1 MISSCRLSRGRR
13 YRKNESEVSMRKILL
28 QTGPK
33 RQFAKEGKS
42 ILVQTQL
49 AMMLL
54 LVTIVCLGLFESPAT
69 KAKAALSAE
78 QYVCPPCAC
87 GSDDKVYDKPG
98 FCPVCGMA
106 LILKGSQSAAPASET
121 TPRARKKVA
130 ILIFDGVQIIDYTGP
145 YEVFGQAGLQV
156 FTVAITATPITTNMG
171 MKVTPHYALDEAPAA
186 DVLLIPGGGVIATQ
200 QDPRVLKWIQE
211 RSKVAEY
218 VISVCNGAYI
228 LAKTGLL
235 DGLTATTT
243 AGLIDGLATVAPKV
257 HVVRDQRYVDNG
269 KFITSA
275 GLSSGI
281 DGALYVVSKLF
292 GKGQAQLTALGM
304 EYDWKGDS
312 KYARASLA
320 DRYISRV
327 LGKGL
332 RLPLPEG
339 VQSRLLNTDGT
350 AQNWEVEWQVVGEAS
365 PTDVLNLLNEKLVAG
380 QWVEQ
385 KTANPGAVRRVWKF
399 NDQEGVAWSGTADAQ
414 RAGSKIV
421 TISLK
426 IERTGA
432 ISARPAAVSEGQDK
446 LVVRDAWIQEMPPS
460 SRLTAAHMV
469 IENLSAKETALIGAV
484 ANIAEAV
491 ELHRAEMNNGM
502 MRMSKL
508 DRIEVPI
515 GRTDLTGEFHIML
528 IGLRAPLKEGD
539 QVALTLQFEN
549 SVSKTVM
556 VPVKKRP
563 AE

>member
-1 MISSCRLSRGRR
+1 MRQTIVQTVAQGRL
-13 YRKNESEVSMRKILL
+13 L
-28 QTGPK
+28 K
-33 RQFAKEGKS
+33 RER
-42 ILVQTQL
+42 ILVRKQL
-49 AMMLL
+49 ALILL
-54 LVTIVCLGLFESPAT
+54 LVTFVSLGRFVSPVAR
-69 KAKAALSAE
+69 AGAAMRGD

-87 GSDDKVYDKPG
+87 GSDDKAYDKPG

-106 LILKGSQSAAPASET
+106 LILKGSEAATPAPQ
-121 TPRARKKVA
+121 TPPKAPKKVA

-156 FTVAITATPITTNMG
+156 FTVAITGAPITTNMG
-171 MKVTPHYALDEAPAA
+171 MKVTPHYTLDEAPAA

-211 RSKVAEY
+211 RSKLAEY

-243 AGLIDGLATVAPKV
+243 AGLIDGLATAAPKV

-269 KFITSA
+269 KFITTA

-320 DRYISRV
+320 DRHISKA

-339 VQSRLLNTDGT
+339 AQSTLLNTNGT
-350 AQNWEVEWQVVGEAS
+350 AQYWEVEWQVVGEAS
-365 PTDVLNLLNEKLVAG
+365 PADVLKLLNEKLVAG

-385 KTANPGAVRRVWKF
+385 KTANPGAVKRVWKF
-399 NDQEGVAWSGTADAQ
+399 TDQEGVVWSGTADAQ
-414 RAGSKIV
+414 PAGSKIA

-426 IERTGA
+426 VECTGA
-432 ISARPAAVSEGQDK
+432 ISLRPAAVSEGGADK

-460 SRLTAAHMV
+460 TRLTAAHMV

-491 ELHRAEMNNGM
+491 ELHRAEMDNGM
-502 MRMSKL
+502 MRMHKL
-508 DRIEVPI
+508 DRIKVPI
-515 GRTDLTGEFHIML
+515 GKTDLTGELHIML

>member
-1 MISSCRLSRGRR
+1 
-13 YRKNESEVSMRKILL
+13 MRKIVI
-28 QTGPK
+28 QTIAQW
-33 RQFAKEGKS
+33 RSVKEES

-49 AMMLL
+49 ALILL
-54 LVTIVCLGLFESPAT
+54 LVTFVSLGLFVSPAT
-69 KAKAALSAE
+69 TAKAAMNIE
-78 QYVCPPCAC
+78 QYVCPPCGC
-87 GSDDKVYDKPG
+87 GSDEKAYDKPG

-106 LILKGSQSAAPASET
+106 LILKGGQAATPASQ
-121 TPRARKKVA
+121 TPAKPPKKVA

-145 YEVFGQAGLQV
+145 YEVFGQAGLQD
-156 FTVAITATPITTNMG
+156 FTVAVTAAPITTNMG

-211 RSKVAEY
+211 RSKLAEY

-257 HVVRDQRYVDNG
+257 NVVRDQRYVDNG
-269 KFITSA
+269 KFITTA

-320 DRYISRV
+320 DRYISKA
-327 LGKGL
+327 LGRGL
-332 RLPLPEG
+332 RLPVPEG
-339 VQSRLLNTDGT
+339 VQSKLLNTDGT
-350 AQNWEVEWQVVGEAS
+350 TQNWEVEWQVVGEAS
-365 PTDVLNLLNEKLVAG
+365 PADVLKLLNEKLVAG

-385 KTANPGAVRRVWKF
+385 KNDNRGAVRRVWKF
-399 NDQEGVAWSGTADAQ
+399 NDQEGVVWSGTADAQ
-414 RAGSKIV
+414 PAGSKIV
-421 TISLK
+421 TISLRV
-426 IERTGA
+426 ERTGA
-432 ISARPAAVSEGQDK
+432 ISARPAAAVSERGADK

-469 IENLSAKETALIGAV
+469 IENLSPKETALIGAV
-484 ANIAEAV
+484 ANIAETA
-491 ELHRAEMNNGM
+491 ELHRAEMDNGM
-502 MRMSKL
+502 MRMRKL
-508 DRIEVPI
+508 DRIKLPI
-515 GRTDLTGEFHIML
+515 GKTDLTGELHIML

>member
-1 MISSCRLSRGRR
+1 
-13 YRKNESEVSMRKILL
+13 MRKIVL
-28 QTGPK
+28 QTSAQ
-33 RQFAKEGKS
+33 RQFARKGKS

-49 AMMLL
+49 ALMLL
-54 LVTIVCLGLFESPAT
+54 LVTIVCLGLFESL
-69 KAKAALSAE
+69 AARAEAAMSGE

-87 GSDDKVYDKPG
+87 GSDDKVYIKPG

-106 LILKGSQSAAPASET
+106 LILKGSQAA
-121 TPRARKKVA
+121 TPVPQTPPKAPKKVA
-130 ILIFDGVQIIDYTGP
+130 ILIFNGVQIIDYTGP

-156 FTVAITATPITTNMG
+156 FTVAITAAPITTNMG

-200 QDPRVLKWIQE
+200 QDSHVLKWIQE
-211 RSKVAEY
+211 RSKLAEY

-257 HVVRDQRYVDNG
+257 NVVRDQRYVDNG
-269 KFITSA
+269 KFITTA

-320 DRYISRV
+320 DRYISKV

-332 RLPLPEG
+332 RLPVPEG

-350 AQNWEVEWQVVGEAS
+350 AQNWEVEWQVAGEVS
-365 PTDVLNLLNEKLVAG
+365 PADVLKLLNEKLVAG

-385 KTANPGAVRRVWKF
+385 KTAKPGAVRSVWKF
-399 NDQEGVAWSGTADAQ
+399 NDQEGVVWSGTADAQ
-414 RAGSKIV
+414 PAGSKIV

-426 IERTGA
+426 VERTGA
-432 ISARPAAVSEGQDK
+432 ISAKPAAVSEGGADK

-469 IENLSAKETALIGAV
+469 IENLSPKETALIGAV

-491 ELHRAEMNNGM
+491 ELHRAEMDNGM

-508 DRIEVPI
+508 DRINVPI

>member
-1 MISSCRLSRGRR
+1 
-13 YRKNESEVSMRKILL
+13 MRKIVL
-28 QTGPK
+28 QTSAK
-33 RQFAKEGKS
+33 RQFAREGKS

-49 AMMLL
+49 ALMLL
-54 LVTIVCLGLFESPAT
+54 LVAIVCVGLFESPAT
-69 KAKAALSAE
+69 TAKAAMSAE

-87 GSDDKVYDKPG
+87 GSDDKVYDKLG

-106 LILKGSQSAAPASET
+106 LILKGSQAAPPTSET

-156 FTVAITATPITTNMG
+156 FTVAITAAPITTNMG

-186 DVLLIPGGGVIATQ
+186 EVLLIPGGGVIATQ
-200 QDPRVLKWIQE
+200 QDPHVLKWIQE
-211 RSKVAEY
+211 RSKLAEY

-269 KFITSA
+269 KFITTA

-320 DRYISRV
+320 DRYISKV
-327 LGKGL
+327 LGRGL
-332 RLPLPEG
+332 RLPVPEG
-339 VQSRLLNTDGT
+339 AQSRLLNTDGT
-350 AQNWEVEWQVVGEAS
+350 AQNWEVEWQVVGEVS
-365 PTDVLNLLNEKLVAG
+365 PADVLKLLNEKLVAG

-399 NDQEGVAWSGTADAQ
+399 NDQEGVVWSGTADAQ
-414 RAGSKIV
+414 PAGSKIV

-426 IERTGA
+426 VERTGA
-432 ISARPAAVSEGQDK
+432 ISAKPSAVSEGGADK

-469 IENLSAKETALIGAV
+469 IENLSPKETALIGAV

-491 ELHRAEMNNGM
+491 ELHRAEMDNGM

-508 DRIEVPI
+508 DRIKVPI
-515 GRTDLTGEFHIML
+515 GKTDLTGELHIML
-528 IGLRAPLKEGD
+528 IGLRAHLKEGD
-539 QVALTLQFEN
+539 RVALTLQFEN